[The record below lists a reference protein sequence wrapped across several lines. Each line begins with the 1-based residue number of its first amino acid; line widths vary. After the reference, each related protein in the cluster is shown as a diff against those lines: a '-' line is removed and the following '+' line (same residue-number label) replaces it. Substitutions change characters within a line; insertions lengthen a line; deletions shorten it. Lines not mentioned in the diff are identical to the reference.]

1 MNEEQ
6 KKKAEDKL
14 AVQGL
19 TLKNVTLEIAEALG
33 NDYVDSY
40 RKGHLVYTREFY
52 QDTYKNIEKGMTYVE
67 SYKALGFDVDAL
79 GVNRANA
86 AGKRVRQNGKE
97 RRTVQAEPR

>member
-33 NDYVDSY
+33 
-40 RKGHLVYTREFY
+40 K
-52 QDTYKNIEKGMTYVE
+52 
-67 SYKALGFDVDAL
+67 
-79 GVNRANA
+79 
-86 AGKRVRQNGKE
+86 
-97 RRTVQAEPR
+97 